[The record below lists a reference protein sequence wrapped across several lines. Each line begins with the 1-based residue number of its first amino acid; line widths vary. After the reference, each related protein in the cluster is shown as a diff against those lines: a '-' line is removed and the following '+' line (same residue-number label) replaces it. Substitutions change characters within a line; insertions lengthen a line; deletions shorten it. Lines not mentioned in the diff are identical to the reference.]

1 MNESRVQAIRHR
13 LQQEFAPEYLEVED
27 ESHLHEGHAGAASGL
42 GHFRITIVSSAFK
55 EMGRIQRHR
64 AVYAALGSMMETD
77 IHALSVRALTTDEI

>member
-1 MNESRVQAIRHR
+1 MNESRVQAIRDR

-42 GHFRITIVSSAFK
+42 GHFRVTIVSSAFK
-55 EMGRIQRHR
+55 EMARIQRHR